1 MHPAT
6 QKDAYSYRNDPA
18 VPDFDDDGPR
28 VFMDGECVL
37 CTTGARL
44 IARFDKAN
52 EFRIIRVQSDT
63 GQAVL
68 KHYGLDP
75 GDPESW
81 LYLAEGKAYSSLD
94 GMIRA
99 GARIGGPGRLM
110 QIFRVLPRSVQDWL
124 YRRLARNRYALF
136 GRTDMCTV
144 PDSELRA
151 RLVE

>member
-6 QKDAYSYRNDPA
+6 DKDAYSYRSDPA
-18 VPDFDDDGPR
+18 VPDFDDEGPR

-52 EFRIIRVQSDT
+52 EFRIIRVQSNT

-68 KHYGLDP
+68 KHFGLDP
-75 GDPESW
+75 EDPESW
-81 LYLAEGKAYSSLD
+81 LYLVDGKAYSSLD

-99 GARIGGPGRLM
+99 GGRIGGPGRVM
-110 QIFRVLPRSVQDWL
+110 QIFRVLPRAMQDWL

-136 GRTDMCTV
+136 GRTDMCAV
-144 PDSELRA
+144 PDSNLRA